1 MAYIDLI
8 AVRLDPEMDLLIV
21 QAPWCSPIEEG
32 MTVMCETAQGE
43 EIGTVEAVI
52 HAVKEDDDAIKMVK
66 VLAKMPPDEELG
78 KVLSY
83 FEEKKISYE

>member
-21 QAPWCSPIEEG
+21 QAPWCSPIKEG
-32 MTVMCETAQGE
+32 MTVMVETAQGE
-43 EIGTVEAVI
+43 EMGIAEAVLQT
-52 HAVKEDDDAIKMVK
+52 VKVDDDTIKMVK

-78 KVLSY
+78 KVISY
-83 FEEKKISYE
+83 FEEKKVDYD

>member
-21 QAPWCSPIEEG
+21 QAPWCSPIKEG

-43 EIGTVEAVI
+43 EMGIAEAVLQT
-52 HAVKEDDDAIKMVK
+52 VKVDDDTIKMVK
-66 VLAKMPPDEELG
+66 VLAKMPQDEELG
-78 KVLSY
+78 KVISY
-83 FEEKKISYE
+83 FEEKKVDYD

>member
-1 MAYIDLI
+1 MAYIDLV

-43 EIGTVEAVI
+43 EIGTVEAVV
-52 HAVKEDDDAIKMVK
+52 HSDTNGNHDNNGDGSDDY
-66 VLAKMPPDEELG
+66 AKNCKKRSCLSSG
-78 KVLSY
+78 KVSETH
-83 FEEKKISYE
+83 FE